1 MGINKILSLIKLED
15 ICFSKLLMWILTG
28 EQKILREYVCKD
40 RDKVQQGKHV
50 YLKSVENK

>member
-28 EQKILREYVCKD
+28 EQKILREYVCRD